1 MIQLPI
7 NYLFVGTRFFI
18 QKVYQ
23 FTVSDLIQKLI
34 FTITVDSD
42 LIYKNINNI
51 FDLIMSK

>member
-23 FTVSDLIQKLI
+23 FTDSDLIQKLI

-42 LIYKNINNI
+42 LIYKNIDNI

>member
-23 FTVSDLIQKLI
+23 FTDSDLIQKLI
-34 FTITVDSD
+34 FIITVDSD